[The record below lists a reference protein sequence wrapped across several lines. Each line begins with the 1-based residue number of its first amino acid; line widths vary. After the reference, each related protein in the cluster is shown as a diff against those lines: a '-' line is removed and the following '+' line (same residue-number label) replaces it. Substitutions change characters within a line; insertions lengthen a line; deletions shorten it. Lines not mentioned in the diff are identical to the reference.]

1 MDNIAENRKAR
12 FDYEILETFEA
23 GIELKGFEAKSA
35 KGGLMQ
41 IAGAHVLIRGNEAWL
56 VNCQIP
62 PYQPKNSPADY
73 DPSRTRRLLL
83 HAQEIKRLAGLLK
96 EKKASLTAL
105 RAYVKNNLV
114 KIELGL
120 GKPRKKSD
128 KREVLKKQ
136 SARREMRGLEN

>member
-1 MDNIAENRKAR
+1 MENIAENRKAR

-35 KGGLMQ
+35 KTGLMQ
-41 IAGAHVLIRGNEAWL
+41 ISGSHALIRGGEAWF

-96 EKKASLTAL
+96 EKKASLIAI

-128 KREVLKKQ
+128 KREVLKKR
-136 SARREMRGLEN
+136 SARREMRGEAL